1 MDQVRRE
8 QLGMLLENVRDLP
21 ISPEYEEM
29 NIKSE
34 IKLNNPSK
42 CRSAWRLLEYDD
54 VQR

>member
-8 QLGMLLENVRDLP
+8 QLGMLLENFCDLP
-21 ISPEYEEM
+21 ISPEYVKM